1 MAAPDLGKEE
11 FKRVVRELREEAKAQ
26 RGGQISA
33 REFVD
38 IQSGKLPQEFLKGAE
53 SWIAKDEAGP
63 AVGTVAPDFFLKRLD
78 MEEMVRLSDYRGKRP
93 VALIMGS
100 YT

>member
-1 MAAPDLGKEE
+1 MSAPNLSKEE
-11 FKRVVRELREEAKAQ
+11 FKRVVRELREEAKSQ
-26 RGGQISA
+26 RGRQISA

-38 IQSGKLPQEFLKGAE
+38 IQSGKLPQEFLEGAE
-53 SWIAKDEAGP
+53 RWMAKDEAGP

-78 MEEMVRLSDYRGKRP
+78 LEDKVRLSDYRGKRP